1 MCDSK
6 HPKIIYL
13 FFQPS
18 AYINKTVQT
27 IQPFYINT
35 KSMPPPC
42 ALPSTHIHSIISLMD
57 IKMSHFSTYMEFDW
71 LKVL

>member
-13 FFQPS
+13 FFQPN

-27 IQPFYINT
+27 IQPFLYKYQIHAT
-35 KSMPPPC
+35 LLC
-42 ALPSTHIHSIISLMD
+42 FAIRTHTFNN
-57 IKMSHFSTYMEFDW
+57 FSNGYKNVPFFNIYG
-71 LKVL
+71 V